1 MNKAVTIGKVVRGGY
16 CVGCGGCAS
25 RKSGVTMRI
34 NDIGM
39 PEPVHPRLDG
49 IAADSCPFG
58 DAPDETRLANALFA
72 GIPGIEHH
80 PSTGFHSSLYAGHAV
95 VGPHRAAGSSGG
107 LTSWVLEELLTR
119 GEVDAVI
126 HVGRG
131 PGDGIFEYLISN
143 SVEEM
148 RPRVKSLYYP
158 TGFHDVLEQVRREQ
172 GRTFAITGV
181 PCHIKALRLVVES
194 DPLLR
199 GKIKFFI
206 GIFCGHMKSRGFV
219 ESFGWQLGIEPDQVT
234 DVDFRVKDETRPAN
248 DYSIQVSSATRVER
262 TENFRLYGSDWG
274 LGLFKP
280 LACDFCDDVAC
291 ETADVVMG
299 DAWLPEYV
307 KDSLGTNVV
316 IVRHPLIA
324 RLLSEARD
332 RGDIALDPIE
342 PAKIHQSQAATFR
355 HRGEGLQVRLAHM
368 DARGIWRPSKRVQ
381 PGDAGLPRLRQR
393 LYITRMRLSQ
403 ASHRALRDAKKRG
416 GLAWYFLRLLP
427 YDVLYNYQNRQLLR
441 RTYRTL
447 RAMLQSLVLRPLGRK
462 P

>member
-1 MNKAVTIGKVVRGGY
+1 MNQAVTIGKVVRGGY
-16 CVGCGGCAS
+16 CVGCGGCVSA
-25 RKSGVTMRI
+25 KSGATMRI

-39 PEPVHPRLDG
+39 PEPTHPKLDD
-49 IAADSCPFG
+49 IAAESCPFG
-58 DAPDETRLANALFA
+58 DGPDETRLAQSLFA

-80 PSTGFHSSLYAGHAV
+80 PSTGFYSSLHAGHAI

-107 LTSWVLEELLTR
+107 LTSWVLEELLKR

-131 PGDGIFEYLISN
+131 PGDGIFEYVIS
-143 SVEEM
+143 SSIEEM

-158 TGFHDVLEQVRREQ
+158 TGFHDVLEQVRGAQ

-181 PCHIKALRLVVES
+181 PCHIKALRLVADS

-199 GKIKFFI
+199 GKIKFFV

-219 ESFGWQLGIEPDQVT
+219 ESFAWQLGIAPGEVT

-248 DYSIQVSSATRVER
+248 DYSIQVSSPSRVER

-316 IVRHPLIA
+316 IVRHPMIA
-324 RLLSEARD
+324 GLLAAARD
-332 RGDIALDPIE
+332 RGDIALDAID

-368 DARGIWRPSKRVQ
+368 DARGIWRPRKRVQ
-381 PGDAGLPRLRQR
+381 PGDAGLPRMRQR

-427 YDVLYNYQNRQLLR
+427 YDVLYNYQNHQLLR
-441 RTYRTL
+441 RSYRTL
-447 RAMLQSLVLRPLGRK
+447 RAMLQSVVLRPLGRK